1 MMASAI
7 AAPKLTAVRSSIR
20 TGSAGTRGAPLS
32 APRNL
37 GKKTLQL
44 GTSAAHPRRNTV
56 QCGLFG
62 LGGPELLVIGGVAA
76 LLFGP
81 SRLPELGKSVGK
93 TVKSFQSAAE
103 EFKNEVNKA
112 ATEDD
117 EAETP
122 AVPPAAPPAEE
133 QKPKSE

>member
-1 MMASAI
+1 LCVH
-7 AAPKLTAVRSSIR
+7 AAADSS
-20 TGSAGTRGAPLS
+20 PM
-32 APRNL
+32 
-37 GKKTLQL
+37 Q
-44 GTSAAHPRRNTV
+44 
-56 QCGLFG
+56 
-62 LGGPELLVIGGVAA
+62 GPELLVIGGVAA